1 MTMLSANKWG
11 RALKLAATPI
21 LLASLAACAATPFR
35 SDVTRFQSQL
45 PAPQGE
51 TFAVVSDDPA
61 LQGGLEFSQYAQFVS
76 DQMQR
81 LGHGPVHLTARD
93 ERHGVEVFL
102 WFDELELDAFFFKPS
117 LLLSHEEWDV
127 IGVEEPLQTE
137 CDFVRHEDVPFSRS
151 R

>member
-1 MTMLSANKWG
+1 MRTIAGPPGPGVLEPLPRHIAWALDP
-11 RALKLAATPI
+11 RALEVEHAAVGVQKPREADDFLALGAI
-21 LLASLAACAATPFR
+21 L
-35 SDVTRFQSQL
+35 
-45 PAPQGE
+45 
-51 TFAVVSDDPA
+51 
-61 LQGGLEFSQYAQFVS
+61 

-81 LGHGPVHLTARD
+81 LGHGHVHLTARD